1 MIIFESHSNNIFSG
15 IQQHI
20 LSLNDFSATDLV
32 IVCKNGEQVQT
43 HMDLL
48 CMFVPDLRN
57 ICESI
62 SGRHSYMIFLP
73 DFRKMTVEK
82 MIMVLRMDW
91 RYFFLIFEDDFALL
105 FLSILYFND

>member
-1 MIIFESHSNNIFSG
+1 MNSHNPNMVKFVSHSHHIFSA
-15 IQQHI
+15 IQNHI
-20 LSLNDFSATDLV
+20 LSSNDLNTTDLV
-32 IVCKNGEQVQT
+32 IMCKNGEQIQT
-43 HMDLL
+43 RMDLL
-48 CMFVPDLRN
+48 CSFVPDLRN

-91 RYFFLIFEDDFALL
+91 RYFF
-105 FLSILYFND
+105 